1 MAANFAKFLMAY
13 CCLLVAFSLSFG
25 VLFTNYP
32 SFRVSWTMLKTI
44 SMMAGE
50 LEMEDIFY
58 DDTKILY
65 PVTAHAMFLAF
76 VLLVTV
82 ILTNLLVGLAVSD
95 IQGLQASAG
104 LDRLSRQAELVARLE
119 SLFFSRL
126 LRHAPQKLILMCQR
140 SALLR
145 TSRSR
150 LQFCV
155 RPNDPRDQRLPKE
168 IVVEIYRLVAE
179 RRDRN
184 QSLKR
189 RRREHNLS
197 YLSRATGSSS
207 TAGGAS
213 AYASGISSEVALRQR
228 ASYAV
233 GPRICSDNLTVTSA
247 KAGLRANGA
256 MSASRVTLAA
266 GGSELDRHMDAMRMQ
281 LQAVSVRMAEL
292 QQTVIKRMEHVDR
305 EMGEI
310 KAKLGVARASEV

>member
-1 MAANFAKFLMAY
+1 MAY

-25 VLFTNYP
+25 VLFTNYAP
-32 SFRVSWTMLKTI
+32 FRVSWTMLKTVA
-44 SMMAGE
+44 MMAGE

-58 DDTKILY
+58 GDTKILY

-119 SLFFSRL
+119 SLFFSKL
-126 LRHAPQKLILMCQR
+126 LRHAPQKLILLCQR

-184 QSLKR
+184 QSMKR

-197 YLSRATGSSS
+197 YLSRTTTCSS
-207 TAGGAS
+207 TTTA
-213 AYASGISSEVALRQR
+213 AYDSGIPSNVALRCR
-228 ASYAV
+228 ASYAA
-233 GPRICSDNLTVTSA
+233 GPRICSDNLSVASSA
-247 KAGLRANGA
+247 AAVRAGLRAGGP
-256 MSASRVTLAA
+256 MSASRTPLAVA
-266 GGSELDRHMDAMRMQ
+266 GSELDRHMDALRMQ
-281 LQAVSVRMAEL
+281 LQGIGGRMTEL
-292 QQTVIKRMEHVDR
+292 QQMVSKRMEHVDR

-310 KAKLGVARASEV
+310 KVALEAAKATDV